1 MPSVIIHGDIN
12 HSKGGHSGPC
22 FRRGKLV
29 PTKVG
34 SGNPDVVPGKAGN
47 YHLGAW
53 IPPYQVRGRL
63 SQARNDRLRQTYVVM
78 YNCKKSTL
86 NL

>member
-1 MPSVIIHGDIN
+1 MDFFRNLIDDIHSIHSDIN
-12 HSKGGHSGPC
+12 HSKGVIPA
-22 FRRGKLV
+22 
-29 PTKVG
+29 
-34 SGNPDVVPGKAGN
+34 KAGN

-78 YNCKKSTL
+78 YN
-86 NL
+86 